1 MKSQEK
7 AMARYI
13 SEKDICRMSDGE
25 FKAIIIR
32 ILTGLIKEYKEC
44 LGDIVC

>member
-25 FKAIIIR
+25 FKAIILHKALGNKFFKFVYT
-32 ILTGLIKEYKEC
+32 ILK
-44 LGDIVC
+44 